1 MNILKNPDY
10 VAKLGYSDFPL
21 RHHLYFSNALGQLLP
36 VFQQLLNPG
45 DKVVIKDQLI
55 TRTDT
60 LESSAFSTIHEH
72 IDWFFVPLRNLYKF
86 FGDVFFGID
95 DVHTSLLPTK
105 STITQNYP
113 FVNLK
118 MIRGNLLAQGADKLD
133 QSGTQFA
140 ANCIRLCDHLGIPV
154 KNAFT
159 EEFFDDNTN
168 LAISLWFPLA
178 YQNIYYNYYRLSD
191 REENNTKAYNADYF
205 ALDVNYFNNIG
216 VVNDI
221 FTLRYRPMYRDFFH
235 SCQVSPLFGVNSLNS
250 LGKDSGFYNTATAN
264 LGFAGNA
271 NSNIYTKVNQW
282 LVGTDSTDYETV
294 ARDPLDPTYTYF
306 NNELPS
312 SVRNPS
318 NAIELSTTQIRS
330 LFAAEK
336 LWEIT
341 RRAGKHY
348 DDQLLAHFGVDIT
361 NERAGEPI
369 FIGSH
374 DSDLVIGD
382 VIATAQSD
390 GVDLGQVGGKGYNN
404 SSMRPLNYTA
414 KEHGVLMAIYSSDV
428 DLSYADLGLDRQN
441 TYFNSMAFWRPEF
454 DELGMQPLYRYQ
466 SKLKASRQDDES
478 NEDTDKNNSEILG
491 WTPRYFE
498 LKCKYNRSIGAVG
511 FNSSLSSWVS
521 SIDAP
526 VSTDLKNY
534 LVLPWMLDNIM
545 VKKYDSKIA
554 LKQQMDTFS
563 TIYDTDPLI
572 HDLYFD
578 VLLVS
583 KMSPYGLPRL

>member
-1 MNILKNPDY
+1 MNILKNPDF

-105 STITQNYP
+105 SSITQTYP

-118 MIRGNLLAQGADKLD
+118 MIRGNLLTQGADKLD
-133 QSGTQFA
+133 QSGTQYA

-159 EEFFDDNTN
+159 EEFFNDKSN

-191 REENNTKAYNADYF
+191 REENNTNAYNADYF

-235 SCQVSPLFGVNSLNS
+235 SCQVSPLFGPSSLNS
-250 LGKDSGFYNTATAN
+250 LGNNDSFYNAYSAN
-264 LGFAGNA
+264 VGFGLN
-271 NSNIYTKVNQW
+271 NGSILNYVNQW
-282 LVGTDSTDYETV
+282 LIGRDDTGYSYVS
-294 ARDPLDPTYTYF
+294 RDPSSDLDTIDNKNLPTDISGY
-306 NNELPS
+306 S
-312 SVRNPS
+312 SPNRPT
-318 NAIELSTTQIRS
+318 AIRA

-466 SKLKASRQDDES
+466 SNLKASHPNDEDNQDIDR
-478 NEDTDKNNSEILG
+478 DNSEILG

-554 LKQQMDTFS
+554 LKQQMDNFS